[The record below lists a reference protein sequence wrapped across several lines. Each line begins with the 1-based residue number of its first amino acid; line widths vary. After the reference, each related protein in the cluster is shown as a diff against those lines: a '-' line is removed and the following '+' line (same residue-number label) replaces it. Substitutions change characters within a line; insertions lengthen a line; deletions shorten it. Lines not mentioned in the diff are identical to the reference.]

1 MKGEIFNFIL
11 HSDIGV
17 GTSVANEYYFV
28 DWNRLPESRYKLTFA
43 FTSSTLTIA
52 TTFDAILYISELGCT
67 NNITC
72 MSPSGSMAYNAGF
85 IGILRNYTATTYL
98 ETNTMDNPPSF
109 LRSRPRD
116 NQINVRIHQ
125 NLSTT
130 GTDYTP
136 LPARYTLILSFEQLD
151 EDDGNKS

>member
-1 MKGEIFNFIL
+1 MKGEIYNFIL

-17 GTSVANEYYFV
+17 GTSVANEYFFV
-28 DWNRLPESRYKLTFA
+28 DWSRLPESRYKLTFS

-52 TTFDAILYISELGCT
+52 TTFDAILYISELGCS

-72 MSPSGSMAYNAGF
+72 MPPSGSSAYNAGF
-85 IGILRNYTATTYL
+85 IGIIRNYTATTYL
-98 ETNTMDNPPSF
+98 ETNTIDKPPSY
-109 LRSRPRD
+109 LRVIPRD

-136 LPARYTLILSFEQLD
+136 LPTRYTLILSFEQLD
-151 EDDGNKS
+151 DDKN

>member
-1 MKGEIFNFIL
+1 MKGEIYNYIL

-17 GTSVANEYYFV
+17 GTSVANEYFFV
-28 DWNRLPESRYKLTFA
+28 DWSRLPESRYKLTFS

-52 TTFDAILYISELGCT
+52 TTFDAILYISELVCS

-72 MSPSGSMAYNAGF
+72 MPPSGSSAYNAGF

-98 ETNTMDNPPSF
+98 ETNTMDNPPSY

-151 EDDGNKS
+151 DDNGNIC

>member
-17 GTSVANEYYFV
+17 GTSVASKAFFI
-28 DWNRLPESRYKLTFA
+28 DWNRIPNSRYKLTFS
-43 FTSSTLTIA
+43 FTSSTLTVA
-52 TTFDAILYISELGCT
+52 TTFDAILYISELGCS

-72 MSPSGSMAYNAGF
+72 MPPSGSTAYNAGF
-85 IGILRNYTATTYL
+85 IGILRNVTVNYID
-98 ETNTMDNPPSF
+98 TNTTDNPPSF

-151 EDDGNKS
+151 EDK

>member
-11 HSDIGV
+11 HSDIGG
-17 GTSVANEYYFV
+17 GTSVANETFFI
-28 DWNRLPESRYKLTFA
+28 DWNILPESRYKLTFS

-52 TTFDAILYISELGCT
+52 TTFDAILYIPELGCR

-72 MSPSGSMAYNAGF
+72 MPATGSMAYNAGY
-85 IGILRNYTATTYL
+85 IGILRNYSATTYL
-98 ETNTMDNPPSF
+98 ETNLTDYPPSY
-109 LRSRPRD
+109 LRSRPSD
-116 NQINVRIHQ
+116 KIINVKIIQ

-130 GTDYTP
+130 ETAYTP

-151 EDDGNKS
+151 DDKN

>member
-1 MKGEIFNFIL
+1 MKGEIYNFIL

-17 GTSVANEYYFV
+17 GTSVANEYFFV
-28 DWNRLPESRYKLTFA
+28 NWNILPESRYKLTFA
-43 FTSSTLTIA
+43 FTSSTLAIA
-52 TTFDAILYISELGCT
+52 TAFDAMLYISELGCS
-67 NNITC
+67 NNIIC
-72 MSPSGSMAYNAGF
+72 MPPSGSMAYNAGF
-85 IGILRNYTATTYL
+85 IGIIRNYTATTYL
-98 ETNTMDNPPSF
+98 EINTIDNPPSF

-136 LPARYTLILSFEQLD
+136 LPVRYTFILSFEQLD
-151 EDDGNKS
+151 DDNGNIC

>member
-1 MKGEIFNFIL
+1 MKGEIYNFIL

-17 GTSVANEYYFV
+17 GTSVANEFYFV
-28 DWNRLPESRYKLTFA
+28 DWNRLPESRYKLTFS

-52 TTFDAILYISELGCT
+52 TAFDAILYISELGCS

-72 MSPSGSMAYNAGF
+72 MPPSGSMAYNAGF
-85 IGILRNYTATTYL
+85 IGIIRNYTATTYL
-98 ETNTMDNPPSF
+98 ETNTIDNPPSF

-136 LPARYTLILSFEQLD
+136 LPTRYTLILSFEQLD
-151 EDDGNKS
+151 EDDLSKC

>member
-1 MKGEIFNFIL
+1 MKGEIYNFIL

-52 TTFDAILYISELGCT
+52 TAFDAILYISELGCS

-72 MSPSGSMAYNAGF
+72 MPPSGSTAYNAGF
-85 IGILRNYTATTYL
+85 IVILRNYTATTYL
-98 ETNTMDNPPSF
+98 ETNTIDNPPSY
-109 LRSRPRD
+109 LRSRTRD
-116 NQINVRIHQ
+116 NIINVIIHQ

-130 GTDYTP
+130 ET
-136 LPARYTLILSFEQLD
+136 
-151 EDDGNKS
+151 N